1 MFSILVK
8 FEVVSEY
15 KETLIQVLSEDGEG
29 SLKNEPGTIGFDVI
43 QDSSNPNAIFL
54 YERYQNQAAFETHT
68 QGIYCQ
74 KAIEILNQMT
84 SKNHLT
90 MEVLGKGDMLFP
102 LE

>member
-8 FEVVSEY
+8 FDVVPEY
-15 KETLIQVLSEDGEG
+15 KNTLIQVLREDGEG
-29 SLKNEPGTIGFDVI
+29 SLENESGTISFDVI
-43 QDSSNPNAIFL
+43 QDSSNPNVIFL
-54 YERYQNQAAFETHT
+54 YEKYQNQAAFETHT

-84 SKNHLT
+84 SKNQIT

-102 LE
+102 IE